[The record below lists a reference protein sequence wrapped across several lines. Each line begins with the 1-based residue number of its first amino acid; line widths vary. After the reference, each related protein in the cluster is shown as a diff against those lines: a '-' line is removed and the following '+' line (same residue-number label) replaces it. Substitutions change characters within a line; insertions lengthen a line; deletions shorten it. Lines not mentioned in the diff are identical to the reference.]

1 MAGVC
6 NGRLCYR
13 LAPRSLAEALG
24 RGQQPGNLLRLLR
37 KIAKDGENS
46 VGPLPCLLAQLE
58 SWIASY
64 GRVRLYT
71 GVSMV
76 EVADNLVMREL
87 SATTSV
93 EEQIVKSI
101 TPTLMILT
109 KQGMERIVEDLKRRG
124 QSPLLHEEDYHG
136 TK

>member
-1 MAGVC
+1 PDVSVIVLFSLHDALPIC
-6 NGRLCYR
+6 N
-13 LAPRSLAEALG
+13 S
-24 RGQQPGNLLRLLR
+24 
-37 KIAKDGENS
+37 
-46 VGPLPCLLAQLE
+46 PLSCLLAQLE
-58 SWIASY
+58 GWIASY

-87 SATTSV
+87 SATTSL

-109 KQGMERIVEDLKRRG
+109 KQRSEEHTSEL
-124 QSPLLHEEDYHG
+124 QSLAYLVCR
-136 TK
+136 